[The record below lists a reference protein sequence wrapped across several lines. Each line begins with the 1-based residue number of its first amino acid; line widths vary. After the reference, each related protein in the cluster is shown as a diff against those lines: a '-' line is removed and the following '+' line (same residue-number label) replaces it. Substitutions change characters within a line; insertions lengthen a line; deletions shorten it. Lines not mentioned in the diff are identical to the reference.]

1 MATPTLGARRPSA
14 AWGRLKSVS
23 MDPLESMGLPSKG
36 DNRLLDFKTQ
46 EVYYNKI
53 VDRYMKFCAASGGGN
68 ELEKQFSTLSIS
80 ATDGASGSSLAQTTV
95 PNVDLSTER
104 ELSTVVTAMRKL
116 REGIVATARTD
127 TFSQRVYVFI
137 IRASI
142 LTKTRE
148 SYYPA
153 LLHLL
158 ERMHPTQP
166 LSAPELHEFVGY
178 RILDLVCRQQDFTAA
193 YEVRHTFKYSDRR
206 VNNVLDALIHD
217 NWHLFWKM
225 RKAVDG
231 YQKKLL
237 EWAEEGVRVQALK
250 CLGRTYLSVDRRFV
264 ERTTEK
270 DWDGL
275 KKSNG
280 VGWDLEGWRI
290 IIRRPKER

>member
-1 MATPTLGARRPSA
+1 MCTVAYGWLMARH
-14 AWGRLKSVS
+14 
-23 MDPLESMGLPSKG
+23 
-36 DNRLLDFKTQ
+36 RLLDFKAQ
-46 EVYYNKI
+46 EVFYNKI
-53 VDRYMKFCAASGGGN
+53 VERYMKFCAASGGGN
-68 ELEKQFSTLSIS
+68 ELERKFSTLSLS
-80 ATDGASGSSLAQTTV
+80 MTDGLSGSNLSQTAI
-95 PNVDLSTER
+95 PHGDLGTGK
-104 ELSTVVTAMRKL
+104 ELSTVMAAMRKL

-178 RILDLVCRQQDFTAA
+178 RILDLVCRQQDFAAA
-193 YEVRHTFKYSDRR
+193 YSVRHAYKYNDRR
-206 VNNVLDALIHD
+206 VNNVLEALVHD

-231 YQKKLL
+231 YQKKLM
-237 EWAEEGVRVQALK
+237 EWAEEAVRVQALK

-264 ERTTEK
+264 ERVTER

-275 KKSNG
+275 KKLNG
-280 VGWDLEGWRI
+280 VGWDLEGWKVT
-290 IIRRPKER
+290 IRRPKER

>member
-14 AWGRLKSVS
+14 GWGRLKSVS
-23 MDPLESMGLPSKG
+23 MDPLE
-36 DNRLLDFKTQ
+36 NFKTQ
-46 EVYYNKI
+46 EVFYNKI
-53 VDRYMKFCAASGGGN
+53 VERYMKFCAASGGGN
-68 ELEKQFSTLSIS
+68 ELERQFSTLSLS
-80 ATDGASGSSLAQTTV
+80 MTDGLSGSNSSQTAI
-95 PNVDLSTER
+95 PNGDLGTR
-104 ELSTVVTAMRKL
+104 KELSTVMAAMRKL
-116 REGIVATARTD
+116 REGIVAAARTD

-178 RILDLVCRQQDFTAA
+178 RILDLVCRQQDFATA
-193 YEVRHTFKYSDRR
+193 YTVRHAYKYNDRR
-206 VNNVLDALIHD
+206 VNNVLEALVHD

-231 YQKKLL
+231 YQKKLM
-237 EWAEEGVRVQALK
+237 EWAEEAVRVQALK

-264 ERTTEK
+264 ERVTER
-270 DWDGL
+270 DWEGL
-275 KKSNG
+275 KKLNG
-280 VGWDLEGWRI
+280 VGWGLEGWKVT
-290 IIRRPKER
+290 IRRPKER